1 MRAVVVVGA
10 VVAVAGAEAVA
21 RAEAGAGA
29 GAGGGAEAAGEPQ
42 PVAGLIAA
50 LNAGDAAQ
58 IDRAVRAF
66 PFVIVLEEPAL
77 RGEFKFLKR
86 EAPRIVA
93 CTERA
98 RVGARLG
105 VDAKFSADD
114 AWFTEIYT
122 RLRTSGLESLVTF
135 RETPDGRASD
145 TQWVASAWVKDGAFA
160 GAILSSRTVGKQFPW
175 ALLVGIFAGAL
186 GFGAAVF
193 LGRTLRRHATAY
205 AFVAPTFLATAVLLL
220 FPIGYGVGLAFM
232 SGGPEGLDF
241 TGFAN
246 FSAILGSG
254 EFYATLGVTV
264 LWTAVN
270 VALHVAI
277 GVALAL
283 ALAAPWFRL
292 RGVFRA
298 LLILPWAVPNYI
310 TAILWRGMFDYQS
323 GVVNGF
329 LSALGVDRVEWFSSF
344 ASAFTANVV
353 TNTWLG
359 FPFMMVMT
367 LGALQS
373 IPSDLYEAADVDG
386 ASRWAKFRSITLPL
400 LGPALFPAVLM
411 GSFWTFNMFNVIYLV
426 SGGEPH
432 GTTNILITEVYR
444 WFKVHN
450 RYGIAAAYA
459 VIIFFVLV
467 FWTIATNRLKRRV
480 EAMV

>member
-1 MRAVVVVGA
+1 MRASVA
-10 VVAVAGAEAVA
+10 VAVAGAMAVA
-21 RAEAGAGA
+21 GAGVGAVAEAGAKIA
-29 GAGGGAEAAGEPQ
+29 ATEVQPIAEL
-42 PVAGLIAA
+42 VSA
-50 LNAGDAAQ
+50 LNAGDAARLEA
-58 IDRAVRAF
+58 IVRGF
-66 PFVIVLEEPAL
+66 PFVVVLEEPKAT
-77 RGEFKFLKR
+77 GEFKFLR
-86 EAPRIVA
+86 RGAPRVVA

-98 RVGARLG
+98 RVGTKLG
-105 VDAKFSADD
+105 ANPTLAADD
-114 AWFTEIYT
+114 KWFAELHA
-122 RLRTSGLESLVTF
+122 RLRTSGMESLVTF
-135 RETPDGRASD
+135 RETEGGKSGDR
-145 TQWVASAWVKDGAFA
+145 QWVASAWTKDGAFV
-160 GAILSSRTVGKQFPW
+160 GSILSSRSVGKRFPW
-175 ALLVGIFAGAL
+175 VLLVGIFAAAL
-186 GFGAAVF
+186 GIGAAVL

-205 AFVAPTFLATAVLLL
+205 AFVLPTFLATAVLLL

-241 TGFAN
+241 TGIGN

-298 LLILPWAVPNYI
+298 LLVLPWAVPNYI

-329 LSALGVDRVEWFSSF
+329 VSALGLDRVEWFSSF

-373 IPSDLYEAADVDG
+373 IPADLYEAADVDG

-426 SGGEPH
+426 SAGEPH

-467 FWTIATNRLKRRV
+467 LWTIATNRLKRRV